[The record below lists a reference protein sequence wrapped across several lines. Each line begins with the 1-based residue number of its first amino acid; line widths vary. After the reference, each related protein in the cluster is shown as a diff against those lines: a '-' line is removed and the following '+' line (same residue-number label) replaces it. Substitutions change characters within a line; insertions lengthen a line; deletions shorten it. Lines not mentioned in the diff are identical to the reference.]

1 MSARFLAIC
10 EKSLLKSSPERVYLN
25 RIGATWDGSLSYFVW
40 GCKRPQSMP
49 ATYAPGPRLND
60 PEYTIG
66 FWACLDQNTT
76 YLALMSLYP
85 QHVGGLP
92 VERSWDE
99 LGTGWVRPGGNRSP
113 RALLNRVDQ
122 GEVEG
127 VCGKLGRPCGGS
139 CGNLVH
145 RAFQDLDAPDR
156 GADLGRSLLAL
167 GVGVLED
174 GQGALQPVFQNTL
187 QDVDLALHVDE
198 GGLQLFHVDGAGE
211 LQVQLVQREQVREGH
226 RIAHDH
232 HVAHVGADDR
242 APAHVVGGVRDYR
255 KGERSGQ
262 GWVDVLA
269 DLAHAPLDLSLD
281 LAGQLGAPVGVHT
294 RLGQLLEGDAGHPL
308 RVHGEQLAAGEAK
321 GKLDDL
327 AADPDV
333 ALQHLGRQVAQ
344 RLLQDV
350 LAGRAAARAT
360 GDDAFEPFQARAGL
374 FLDGLA
380 RGQCRADTLQRRLR
394 VGEAVAQLGRPHL
407 LCLAAGVEPGLEVRN
422 FADMTLGAAAE
433 TPYEGAHERDAG
445 QEAYQ

>member
-40 GCKRPQSMP
+40 GCKRPKSMP

-66 FWACLDQNTT
+66 FWACQDQNTT

-122 GEVEG
+122 GEAEG
-127 VCGKLGRPCGGS
+127 VCGKLGRPCGGN

-156 GADLGRSLLAL
+156 GPDLGRSLLAL

-174 GQGALQPVFQNTL
+174 GEGALEPVFQNTL

-198 GGLQLFHVDGAGE
+198 GRLQLFHVDGAGE

-232 HVAHVGADDR
+232 DVAHVGADDR
-242 APAHVVGGVRDYR
+242 APAHVVGGVRDDR
-255 KGERSGQ
+255 QGERGGQ
-262 GWVDVLA
+262 GRVDVLA
-269 DLAHAPLDLSLD
+269 
-281 LAGQLGAPVGVHT
+281 
-294 RLGQLLEGDAGHPL
+294 
-308 RVHGEQLAAGEAK
+308 
-321 GKLDDL
+321 
-327 AADPDV
+327 
-333 ALQHLGRQVAQ
+333 
-344 RLLQDV
+344 
-350 LAGRAAARAT
+350 
-360 GDDAFEPFQARAGL
+360 
-374 FLDGLA
+374 
-380 RGQCRADTLQRRLR
+380 RGQSRADALQRRLR